1 MFFWALRKLGH
12 LGYRMSLIRA
22 LSLRS
27 RGEVTPHQLSTA
39 IALERSDTCSDP
51 ELFASA
57 MPGSAYTT
65 LSLSPNIAQVMLA
78 TDSLGSVHLYR
89 TNVLGC
95 EQSSPI
101 ASSVVSAHSALTSSA
116 WYPDSGLFVLG
127 GSDGKV
133 SIWDALTFQQVHNVQ
148 PGRRIY
154 CTALSS
160 CASTHALVA
169 VGCTDREVHLLDLTS
184 GGATQVLSS
193 PAGHATG
200 PILSLCWHPTSEYQ
214 LVSAGSDGRV
224 LFWDVRRSGAMSL
237 LGALDM
243 HNSIGSSGGVSGS
256 IMPAPSISALNA
268 SVAHTSGANGLAFA
282 PPFSSYSQSHRTHH
296 TLITSGLDQKVRAW
310 EVAPVFEL
318 KERPIDG
325 TVSSFSQAST
335 TMSRFAEDESD
346 LFTGLKATRINARN
360 TLRRFGPARGVVN
373 RAVNRTVPIICARSG
388 QDGQPGICFH
398 PNSGPPSTASLGAPS
413 LTGGALMEIGGSG
426 VGSILMMN
434 LATGALVRELKGHYS
449 GSVLSLTFNASTG
462 DLFSSGEDGFVLRWR
477 SNKIFKKDDNNQ
489 V

>member
-1 MFFWALRKLGH
+1 
-12 LGYRMSLIRA
+12 MSLARA

-27 RGEVTPHQLSTA
+27 RGEVTPRQLSTA
-39 IALERSDTCSDP
+39 ITLERSDTCSDP

-57 MPGSAYTT
+57 LPGSAYTT
-65 LSLSPNIAQVMLA
+65 LSLSPNIAQVLLA
-78 TDSLGSVHLYR
+78 TDSLGSVRLYR
-89 TNVLGC
+89 TNALGGGRA
-95 EQSSPI
+95 SPI
-101 ASSVVSAHSALTSSA
+101 ASSVVSAHSALSSSA
-116 WYPDSGLFVLG
+116 WYSDSGLFVLG

-133 SIWDALTFQQVHNVQ
+133 SIWDALTFQQVHSVQ
-148 PGRRIY
+148 PGRRVY
-154 CTALSS
+154 CTALSP
-160 CASTHALVA
+160 CASSHALVA
-169 VGCTDREVHLLDLTS
+169 VGCTDREVHLMDLST

-200 PILSLCWHPTSEYQ
+200 PILALCWHPTSEYQ

-224 LFWDVRRSGAMSL
+224 LFWDVRRSGGMSL

-256 IMPAPSISALNA
+256 IMPAPSISALTS

-282 PPFSSYSQSHRTHH
+282 PPFSTISHSHRTHH

-325 TVSSFSQAST
+325 TVSSSSQASV
-335 TMSRFAEDESD
+335 MSRFAEDESD
-346 LFTGLKATRINARN
+346 LFTGLRATRINARN

-398 PNSGPPSTASLGAPS
+398 PNSGPPSTASLGSPS
-413 LTGGALMEIGGSG
+413 LSGASMEIGGSG

-434 LATGALVRELKGHYS
+434 LATGALVRELKGHFS
-449 GSVLSLTFNASTG
+449 GSVLSLTFNANTG
-462 DLFSSGEDGFVLRWR
+462 DLFSSGEDGLVLRWR
-477 SNKIFKKDDNNQ
+477 SGKIFTKKGDND
-489 V
+489 